1 MKEIELSTS
10 LYWMISL
17 TLRQCQINWFEG
29 YRIKYFSLPNDIFDI
44 NKCQILKSKVP
55 SRGHYMVSVTHTWA
69 PSPQRER
76 EREREVQM
84 LQKKILVKGYESD
97 HQLTQTTFGTSQPL
111 IVKHRDYTL
120 KMEPPLQLLKT
131 KKHI

>member
-17 TLRQCQINWFEG
+17 TLTQCQINWFEG

-76 EREREVQM
+76 ERGPNVAEKDIGEG
-84 LQKKILVKGYESD
+84 LWIWSPTYTNDIL
-97 HQLTQTTFGTSQPL
+97 HQPAFNC
-111 IVKHRDYTL
+111 
-120 KMEPPLQLLKT
+120 
-131 KKHI
+131 